1 MTRAFL
7 RLATLG
13 IVHAAV
19 TVTLPKNASF
29 LVEVMKLDG
38 SSDTY
43 KLPVCCDL
51 RVAAADLCAVA
62 SQPEEAAAC
71 LVQFLPDL
79 AARRDSA
86 LAEGLL
92 ELPVVIT
99 YGGNATD
106 ATRTAAGVELVVGW
120 WTQLRDY
127 RLSSSA
133 RVFARAACDRLQ
145 GARNAAGACGACVPS
160 LVRALTGSSVEAM
173 VDEAISMREEAT
185 IRAVFGGQLSRHQC
199 VTPRPELWLERAT
212 LAPSPVDLDAWP
224 RAFWR
229 TTEGAATTATSAY
242 GPLTGIDRAVRCA
255 APGSPVTVWFN
266 NTELR
271 HGGGG
276 YFDAMST
283 TLVAPSLAAKKDN
296 AECADVCIVVDDP
309 ARADFLVSEQRPAA
323 KVRPTQ
329 RTVRM
334 SVEALDVALD
344 PAAFDLQMD
353 ISASSN
359 VPLLLSPLNFYA
371 RARALPPPTA
381 QDIGRRKLAAWF
393 SSNCHRT
400 TWDRYGYAEAL
411 KHELGEDFHAGG
423 FCLRDEAVDD
433 GGATARELDTIDGER
448 AQLALLSNYMFVFAF
463 VNAREDD
470 NVDEKF
476 FLPFLANTVPVAVQG
491 SAARRLAPGG
501 PGSYVDATQYESPAV
516 LARHLRW
523 LRDHPR
529 EYLRFFDYRK
539 APPRSEE
546 ALLDAASVYAPST
559 LCRLC
564 ACRCD
569 TACLA
574 RREVSRCGYAAP
586 ERPVGARE
594 VRSTA
599 DKLLAPPLAPN
610 DQGGSHAAN
619 TSFVTLSVR
628 IDDLDHDLTFDPDAE
643 STWPTIAQAFVE
655 KRPELLTMMGRG
667 CEAMVDDYA
676 LRLHCIVGHVVEAME
691 AQATQA
697 IEARESRSRMDLL
710 MRSFRQTRARASR
723 ILLHY

>member
-1 MTRAFL
+1 
-7 RLATLG
+7 
-13 IVHAAV
+13 
-19 TVTLPKNASF
+19 
-29 LVEVMKLDG
+29 
-38 SSDTY
+38 
-43 KLPVCCDL
+43 
-51 RVAAADLCAVA
+51 
-62 SQPEEAAAC
+62 
-71 LVQFLPDL
+71 
-79 AARRDSA
+79 
-86 LAEGLL
+86 
-92 ELPVVIT
+92 
-99 YGGNATD
+99 
-106 ATRTAAGVELVVGW
+106 
-120 WTQLRDY
+120 
-127 RLSSSA
+127 
-133 RVFARAACDRLQ
+133 
-145 GARNAAGACGACVPS
+145 
-160 LVRALTGSSVEAM
+160 
-173 VDEAISMREEAT
+173 
-185 IRAVFGGQLSRHQC
+185 
-199 VTPRPELWLERAT
+199 
-212 LAPSPVDLDAWP
+212 
-224 RAFWR
+224 
-229 TTEGAATTATSAY
+229 
-242 GPLTGIDRAVRCA
+242 
-255 APGSPVTVWFN
+255 
-266 NTELR
+266 
-271 HGGGG
+271 
-276 YFDAMST
+276 MST

-359 VPLLLSPLNFYA
+359 VPLLLLPLNFYA

-433 GGATARELDTIDGER
+433 GGATARELDTVDGER

-594 VRSTA
+594 VRSAA

>member
-1 MTRAFL
+1 
-7 RLATLG
+7 
-13 IVHAAV
+13 
-19 TVTLPKNASF
+19 
-29 LVEVMKLDG
+29 
-38 SSDTY
+38 
-43 KLPVCCDL
+43 
-51 RVAAADLCAVA
+51 
-62 SQPEEAAAC
+62 
-71 LVQFLPDL
+71 
-79 AARRDSA
+79 
-86 LAEGLL
+86 
-92 ELPVVIT
+92 
-99 YGGNATD
+99 
-106 ATRTAAGVELVVGW
+106 
-120 WTQLRDY
+120 
-127 RLSSSA
+127 
-133 RVFARAACDRLQ
+133 
-145 GARNAAGACGACVPS
+145 
-160 LVRALTGSSVEAM
+160 
-173 VDEAISMREEAT
+173 
-185 IRAVFGGQLSRHQC
+185 
-199 VTPRPELWLERAT
+199 
-212 LAPSPVDLDAWP
+212 
-224 RAFWR
+224 
-229 TTEGAATTATSAY
+229 
-242 GPLTGIDRAVRCA
+242 
-255 APGSPVTVWFN
+255 
-266 NTELR
+266 
-271 HGGGG
+271 
-276 YFDAMST
+276 
-283 TLVAPSLAAKKDN
+283 
-296 AECADVCIVVDDP
+296 
-309 ARADFLVSEQRPAA
+309 
-323 KVRPTQ
+323 
-329 RTVRM
+329 
-334 SVEALDVALD
+334 
-344 PAAFDLQMD
+344 
-353 ISASSN
+353 
-359 VPLLLSPLNFYA
+359 
-371 RARALPPPTA
+371 
-381 QDIGRRKLAAWF
+381 
-393 SSNCHRT
+393 
-400 TWDRYGYAEAL
+400 
-411 KHELGEDFHAGG
+411 
-423 FCLRDEAVDD
+423 
-433 GGATARELDTIDGER
+433 
-448 AQLALLSNYMFVFAF
+448 MFVFAF

-594 VRSTA
+594 VRSAA

-710 MRSFRQTRARASR
+710 LRSFRQTRARASR